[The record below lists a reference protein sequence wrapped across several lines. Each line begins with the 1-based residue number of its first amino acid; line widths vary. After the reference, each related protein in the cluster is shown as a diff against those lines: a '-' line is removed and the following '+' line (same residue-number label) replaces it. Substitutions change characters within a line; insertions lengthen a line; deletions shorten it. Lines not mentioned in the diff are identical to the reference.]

1 MRNLKRLSAL
11 CLTVVLCAAL
21 LAGCKSDGD
30 GLSLSVCVGAEPVS
44 LDPIYAE
51 EVGDQTILAHLYE
64 NLMRV
69 TNDGSGNA
77 VVTNGMAKS
86 VDMEENYDG
95 TVTYTFRLRSAKWSD
110 GRAVKAG
117 DFVYAWQRLANPAS
131 YSPYASLL
139 SVVVGYDEA
148 RASGDMDLLQV
159 SAKNDTTLV
168 VVLNGNYDWFLS
180 QVCTSPATMPL
191 RKDVVQK
198 LKDAADEKNAQFPDA
213 SGTARWW
220 SDVAA
225 LVTNGAYQAVAWTE
239 GDSMQLT
246 SSEQYYGS
254 TPGPKNLTFYFAN
267 TAEDAQTLYEGK
279 VVDAVWPL
287 TEERLT
293 DLAADEDWTAI
304 PELGTYT
311 VLLNSTKE
319 PFSDPL
325 IRQALC
331 MVIDRNAL
339 AETAG
344 VTAQP
349 AEGLVPPGV
358 PEGEDGEFR
367 STGGAVLDNDPE
379 LYEENCRQAK
389 AILEEAGYNSG
400 ADLGEL
406 EYLYMEA
413 GSNAAVAQALCQM
426 WSETLGVR
434 VTPRG
439 VTEKELWSAL
449 RTGEYTLAGV
459 ELGAVGND
467 AECFLM
473 EWTSDSPDNVVGYEN
488 SAYDTLMA
496 IIASAEDGTARMG
509 CLHDAEDLL
518 MSDYVLAPLYTKGTD
533 WELRDSLAGACR
545 DTRGWFSFAGVMLRT
560 S

>member
-1 MRNLKRLSAL
+1 MRNLRRLPAL

-21 LAGCKSDGD
+21 LAGCKSDGE
-30 GLSLSVCVGAEPVS
+30 GLSLSVCVGSDPES

-51 EVGDQTILAHLYE
+51 NIGDQTILAHLYE

-69 TNDGSGNA
+69 TSDGSGNA

-148 RASGDMDLLQV
+148 RTSGDMDLLQV

-198 LKDAADEKNAQFPDA
+198 LKDAADEKNAQSPEA
-213 SGTARWW
+213 SGTVRWW
-220 SDVAA
+220 SDAAA
-225 LVTNGAYQAVAWTE
+225 LVTNGAYQAEGLTE
-239 GDSMQLT
+239 EGALLLT
-246 SSEQYYGS
+246 ANEEYYGS
-254 TPGPKNLTFYFAN
+254 SHGPKNLTFYFAGS
-267 TAEDAQTLYEGK
+267 AEDAQTLYEEK
-279 VVDAVWPL
+279 TVDAVWPL

-293 DLAADEDWTAI
+293 ELAADEDWAAI

-311 VLLNSTKE
+311 VLLNSTKG

-344 VTAQP
+344 VTARP
-349 AEGLVPPGV
+349 AEGLVPSGV

-367 STGGAVLDNDPE
+367 STGGAVLNNDPE
-379 LYEENCRQAK
+379 LYAENCQQAE
-389 AILEEAGYNSG
+389 AVLEEAGYDSG

-406 EYLYMEA
+406 EYLYMEE
-413 GSNAAVAQALCQM
+413 GNNAAVAQALCQM
-426 WSETLGVR
+426 WSETLGVH
-434 VTPRG
+434 VVPRG

-459 ELGAVGND
+459 ELDPVGND

-473 EWTSDSPDNVVGYEN
+473 EWTSDSQDNVVGYEN
-488 SAYDTLMA
+488 SAYDTLMS
-496 IIASAEDGTARMG
+496 IIANAEDGTARMG

-518 MSDYVLAPLYTKGTD
+518 LSDYVLAPLYTKGTA
-533 WELRDSLAGACR
+533 WEMRDSLTGACR
-545 DTRGWFSFAGVMLRT
+545 DARGWFSFAGVMLRT